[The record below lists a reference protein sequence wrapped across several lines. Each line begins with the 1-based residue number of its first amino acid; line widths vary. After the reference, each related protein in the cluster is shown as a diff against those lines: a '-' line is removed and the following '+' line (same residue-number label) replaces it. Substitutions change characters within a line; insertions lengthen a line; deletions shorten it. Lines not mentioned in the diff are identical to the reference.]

1 MKDQTYIEKVDVYKV
16 ANGHVIQVK
25 LLGLSTEHT
34 FICSREENL
43 VEVISDALAKL
54 LEEKF

>member
-1 MKDQTYIEKVDVYKV
+1 MDYNYIEKVDVYKV

>member
-25 LLGLSTEHT
+25 LVGVSTEHT
-34 FICSREENL
+34 FICGREENL
-43 VEVISDALAKL
+43 AEAINDALAKL
-54 LEEKF
+54 LEEKI

>member
-25 LLGLSTEHT
+25 LVGVSTEHT
-34 FICSREENL
+34 FICSREESLAEAIN
-43 VEVISDALAKL
+43 DALAKL
-54 LEEKF
+54 LEEKI

>member
-25 LLGLSTEHT
+25 LVGVSTEHT
-34 FICSREENL
+34 FICSKEESLAEAIN
-43 VEVISDALAKL
+43 DALAKL
-54 LEEKF
+54 LEEKI